1 MKPWARLREAKTADG
16 QTISLSQRD
25 GEYSLKVNGAELMS
39 TRRHASEERLA
50 ELVCA
55 GLAKEKN
62 PRVLIGGLG
71 FGFTL
76 AAALRVL
83 PKGAKVLVAELVPE
97 IVGWNQ
103 DPTYNLAAG
112 ALADPRTQ
120 VVMADVHA
128 CIAAE
133 SHSLDGII
141 MDVDNGPEA
150 LVVRGNASLYQ
161 EKGLRLA
168 MNALK
173 PGGCLGIWSAAGDPA
188 FAKLMVRVGF
198 VAEVLR
204 VRAHATS
211 GGLHTL
217 FLARIPQHRKRS
229 R

>member
-1 MKPWARLREAKTADG
+1 MKPWTRLREAKTPDG
-16 QTISLSQRD
+16 QTLSLWVRD
-25 GEYSLKVNGAELMS
+25 GDYSLRVNSAELMS

-55 GLAKEKN
+55 GLAKERN
-62 PRVLIGGLG
+62 PRVLIGGMG
-71 FGFTL
+71 FGFSL

-83 PKGAKVLVAELVPE
+83 PPGANVLVAELVPE
-97 IVGWNQ
+97 VVAWNQ
-103 DPTYNLAAG
+103 DPSYGLAAG

-120 VVMADVHA
+120 LVMSDVYA

-133 SHSLDGII
+133 VHSLDGII

-150 LVVRGNASLYQ
+150 MVSHGNANLYQ

-168 MNALK
+168 MSALR
-173 PGGCLGIWSAAGDPA
+173 PGGCLGVWSAAADPA
-188 FAKLMVRVGF
+188 FEKLMARVGF
-198 VAEVLR
+198 VTEVQR

-217 FLARIPQHRKRS
+217 FLGRISQRRQ
-229 R
+229 RR